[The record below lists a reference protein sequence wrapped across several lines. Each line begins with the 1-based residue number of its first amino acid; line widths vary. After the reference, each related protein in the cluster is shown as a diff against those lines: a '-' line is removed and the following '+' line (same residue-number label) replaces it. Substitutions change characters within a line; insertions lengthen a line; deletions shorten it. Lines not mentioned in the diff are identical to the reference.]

1 MYGANLGN
9 KKYCSFKCRNIRISW
24 QGGLQQHYDIEMQQW
39 LCQSSEVWGVRC
51 LEEMEAIVDCGELRK
66 FKLTLCQHGLPF
78 KSIAF
83 FLHLYCRIRR
93 ALGVVNV
100 ETLLLDM
107 TRGQRNLARCF
118 VLILILYKVWLLTL
132 LGQDYFRGLSHM
144 TGHVCPGHS
153 VTPYY
158 HSSLWQCHSTL
169 YVTLSLFT
177 VITTMSSLL
186 TLTWLC
192 HIVTVYIVQW
202 GDWGL
207 LNHPSYSKMSIKIR
221 T

>member
-1 MYGANLGN
+1 MTL
-9 KKYCSFKCRNIRISW
+9 SV
-24 QGGLQQHYDIEMQQW
+24 Q
-39 LCQSSEVWGVRC
+39 WGVRC
-51 LEEMEAIVDCGELRK
+51 EVSRRDEGNCRLWWTSKVLSCHYVSMVYL
-66 FKLTLCQHGLPF
+66 LNLSH
-78 KSIAF
+78 F

-93 ALGVVNV
+93 ALGVVHV
-100 ETLLLDM
+100 ETLLLNM